1 MGDAGSPPPKK
12 KMCLEGGSASAPA
25 RTLGAPRPPHPGG
38 RYTTRGGVTV
48 DCEVEELLDARAALE
63 GMVDQLDSER
73 GCVFESSYEF
83 PGRYARWTMGF
94 VNPPL
99 VLEAWGR
106 TFTVTALNPRG
117 GVLLPAMREVLQAQP
132 SVAEL
137 QSEGSTLRG
146 RVREIEGRFAEEER
160 SRQHSIFSVVRALCE
175 LMGVDDDPQLGLY
188 GAFGYD
194 LTFQFEQV
202 PLTQQRDANQRDLLL
217 YLPDE
222 ILVIDILANASW
234 RLKYDFTAGGASS
247 AGLPRTG
254 ARLPYAPKAEGDLP
268 RRRDHA
274 AGDFARK
281 VAIAKEEFKA
291 GQPLRGGALADLL
304 RAVPGAAVR
313 GVPPPPPAQPVAVRL
328 PPQPRRHRVP
338 RRREPG
344 DVCARRAQRQ
354 GVALRD
360 VPDLGH
366 DPPRPRRVGRRRADQ
381 ADSIG
386 QEGGVG
392 AHDVHRRRPQR
403 QESDLPRRLGPG
415 DRPPADRDVLAPH
428 PHGDCPPLTPNANR
442 NPDPNPHHTPLPT
455 TARRSITSRATCARA
470 SMRWMPSSGTR
481 GRSR

>member
-38 RYTTRGGVTV
+38 QYTTRGGVTV

-234 RLKYDFTAGGASS
+234 RLKYDFTAGGTSS

-281 VAIAKEEFKA
+281 VAIAKEEFKVRRNSA
-291 GQPLRGGALADLL
+291 RNSAQLF
-304 RAVPGAAVR
+304 RAIRHNSLTGHTRSVP
-313 GVPPPPPAQPVAVRL
+313 
-328 PPQPRRHRVP
+328 
-338 RRREPG
+338 
-344 DVCARRAQRQ
+344 
-354 GVALRD
+354 
-360 VPDLGH
+360 
-366 DPPRPRRVGRRRADQ
+366 
-381 ADSIG
+381 
-386 QEGGVG
+386 
-392 AHDVHRRRPQR
+392 
-403 QESDLPRRLGPG
+403 
-415 DRPPADRDVLAPH
+415 
-428 PHGDCPPLTPNANR
+428 
-442 NPDPNPHHTPLPT
+442 
-455 TARRSITSRATCARA
+455 
-470 SMRWMPSSGTR
+470 
-481 GRSR
+481 